1 MGQKVHPDRFRLGV
15 KVGDRHVKDWQ
26 GRWFATGKEYA
37 NLLHEDIRV
46 RQHIMTRLADA
57 GVSKVEIERSANM
70 ITVTIHAAKPGIV
83 IGKSGVKVEE
93 LRRTLEAMTGKR
105 VRVTIQEI
113 RQPELDAF
121 LVARSIAD
129 QLERRV
135 AFRRAMKQAVQRA
148 QRFGAKGVRVQV
160 SGRLGGAEMSRREW
174 EREGRVPLH
183 TLRADIDF
191 GQTEAHTTY
200 GVIGVK
206 VWIYRGDFTP
216 DGRSPEEVAADAAP
230 AATDAVRARPV
241 RAEVPEARAGRGGAA
256 SPCPPE
262 VDYSPAACST
272 QAKTSGDRSHQ
283 PRAAA
288 AQAERRRRR
297 RRRQPRPRGRAD
309 AADTAQPAAAPRGP
323 RSPRR
328 CCNRSA

>member
-1 MGQKVHPDRFRLGV
+1 MGQKVHPTGFRLGV
-15 KVGDRHVKDWQ
+15 KVGERSVKDWQ

-37 NLLHEDIRV
+37 DLLLEDVRV
-46 RQHIMTRLADA
+46 RQHIMTRMADA
-57 GVSKVEIERSANM
+57 GVSRVEIERSANM

-105 VRVTIQEI
+105 IRVTIQEI
-113 RQPELDAF
+113 RQPEVDAT

-129 QLERRV
+129 QLEKRV

-160 SGRLGGAEMSRREW
+160 SGRLGGSEMSRREW
-174 EREGRVPLH
+174 DRWGRVPLH

-206 VWIYRGDFTP
+206 CWIYRGDFTP
-216 DGRSPEEVAADAAP
+216 DGRTPDEVAAEQRQQDR
-230 AATDAVRARPV
+230 RARPTV
-241 RAEVPEARAGRGGAA
+241 RAEVPAEAPAPAPPAEPA
-256 SPCPPE
+256 SPE
-262 VDYSPAACST
+262 VDYSRGGVFDPGDD
-272 QAKTSGDRSHQ
+272 SGDLG
-283 PRAAA
+283 
-288 AQAERRRRR
+288 
-297 RRRQPRPRGRAD
+297 PRPRAGE
-309 AADTAQPAAAPRGP
+309 
-323 RSPRR
+323 
-328 CCNRSA
+328 